1 MRSFLAKCDATGQ
14 AGAHRIAS
22 NGDGSGSHATSYGT
36 MVIEKRRHCR
46 PFRAAENRSG
56 GESTGTPSSPFSK
69 ALPIQRWLA
78 GAISIRA
85 LNRLDS
91 DVSNSALV
99 FDSLVCVGVARSARD
114 SSSRLSPGKP
124 WVSESN
130 VTNSALDAS
139 RLCFKFSVG
148 FG

>member
-1 MRSFLAKCDATGQ
+1 MWTFLAKFDATGQ

-22 NGDGSGSHATSYGT
+22 NGGWRRGHATSYGT
-36 MVIEKRRHCR
+36 MVIEFDGFHR
-46 PFRAAENRSG
+46 PLRAAENHSG
-56 GESTGTPSSPFSK
+56 GESIRTPSSPFSK
-69 ALPIQRWLA
+69 ALPIQRCSA
-78 GAISIRA
+78 AAVSIRA

-130 VTNSALDAS
+130 VTNSASDAS
-139 RLCFKFSVG
+139 RFCFKFSVG
-148 FG
+148 GG